1 MFEVSLKLPK
11 SHRKIQNGVNH
22 PTSHNNKHFQQAV
35 NKNKTRQYILCV
47 SNFHLKTA
55 SERMNLT
62 NKDYRILK
70 KTGVNTPVLNW
81 LLFSVIYLP
90 FCSVNLT
97 WTQQSISSNS
107 HHNTRQ
113 SSSGCQMLLKALH
126 GLPKTLLAEKLL
138 ESNCF

>member
-1 MFEVSLKLPK
+1 MRSLLSFQRVTERSRMVLTIQHHIILNTFNRQSTKTKLD
-11 SHRKIQNGVNH
+11 N
-22 PTSHNNKHFQQAV
+22 
-35 NKNKTRQYILCV
+35 ILCV

-62 NKDYRILK
+62 NKDYRIKK

-107 HHNTRQ
+107 HQNTRQ
-113 SSSGCQMLLKALH
+113 SSSRCQMLLKALH

>member
-1 MFEVSLKLPK
+1 MRSLLSFQRVTERSRMVLTIQHHIILNTFNRQSTKTKLD
-11 SHRKIQNGVNH
+11 S
-22 PTSHNNKHFQQAV
+22 
-35 NKNKTRQYILCV
+35 ILCV
-47 SNFHLKTA
+47 SNFYLKTA

-62 NKDYRILK
+62 NKDYRIKKK

-107 HHNTRQ
+107 HQNTRQ
-113 SSSGCQMLLKALH
+113 SSSRCQMLLKALH